1 MRTLLTLALLWG
13 SVSAVFAQDPA
24 DIFHRTVDVDQINT
38 ISFEVYPSDQIE
50 YRTWPGDDLL
60 IETSVEIKN
69 VKQDILDFYMR
80 QNRYLLKPQVEGDQ
94 MAMVS
99 FDKTRRQV
107 KGTEGSA
114 FETVNIV
121 VYLPENFS
129 ATSEGLYA
137 RSTR

>member
-1 MRTLLTLALLWG
+1 MRTLTTLALLG
-13 SVSAVFAQDPA
+13 LAAVSFAQDPA
-24 DIFHRTVDVDQINT
+24 DIFHRTVDVDAVNRIT
-38 ISFEVYPSDQIE
+38 FDVYPQDE
-50 YRTWPGDDLL
+50 VEFRTWPGDDLL

-80 QNRYLLKPQVEGDQ
+80 QNRYLLTPEVEGDR

-114 FETVNIV
+114 FEQVHIV
-121 VYLPENFS
+121 VYLPEDFT
-129 ATSEGLYA
+129 AAGEGLYA
-137 RSTR
+137 RTTK